1 MQRMTLGKSPTTED
15 VFRSG
20 TDFCRDRVS
29 ATSIYG
35 LLYRESHRLFPDE
48 AFADLFADIGRAS
61 VPPRIVAVVM
71 VLQRLEGLSD
81 REAVDRITFDLR
93 WKYAAG
99 GLDFDYAGFVHTV
112 LVDMRARL
120 RRSERPNRIFE
131 TALEVAREA
140 GLIGRKRV
148 LDSTALYDAVAT
160 QDTVTLIRS
169 AIRALLRVVD
179 EALGVELRSCCKRD
193 DDYIAPGKPSCDWDD
208 VAAREALVDEL
219 ARDAYAVLA
228 ALDGRTLAVE
238 VTQAAKL
245 VATVVGQ
252 DLEQRD
258 DGMFRIARRVAKDRV
273 ISTVDPEA
281 RHGHKTAARGFDGYK
296 GHIAIDPDSEIITAT
311 AVTAGNV
318 GDGSVAP
325 RLVEDVL
332 GPVAAVAAD
341 AIAADAADA
350 VTADIGEIK
359 LLETLVDIVAHTA
372 GATVVDADAVAAVA
386 AVATHTTAV
395 ANAAAVADD
404 ATVATVVVTVAAATT
419 TVADI
424 GEIKLPETPAPVA
437 AEATSPV
444 EIYGD
449 SSYGTAQ
456 FVDTIEGAG
465 AEANVKV
472 QPPSAPAGKFAKDAF
487 DIDLNNNTVR
497 CPAGMLVVIRSST
510 AGSEGLRLAS
520 FGGRCNN
527 CELRSQCTDGKEG
540 RTIRVH
546 PHEATLQRS
555 RTRQRDPAWKARYR
569 ATRPK
574 VERKIGHLM
583 QRRHGGRRARVR
595 GCSRI
600 SHDFALL
607 SAAHNLRR
615 LATLGVRYDGGIW
628 TR

>member
-1 MQRMTLGKSPTTED
+1 MTLGTSPTSED

-48 AFADLFADIGRAS
+48 AFADLFADIGRWS

-71 VLQRLEGLSD
+71 VLQRLDGLSD

-131 TALEVAREA
+131 RGLEVAREA

-169 AIRALLRVVD
+169 AIRALLRIVD
-179 EALGVELRSCCKRD
+179 EKLNAELSSCCKRD
-193 DDYIAPGKPSCDWDD
+193 DDYSAPGKPSCDWDD
-208 VAAREALVDEL
+208 AAAREALVDAL
-219 ARDAYAVLA
+219 ARDAYAILA
-228 ALDGRTLAVE
+228 ALDGRTLTSE

-311 AVTAGNV
+311 TVTAGNV
-318 GDGSVAP
+318 ADGSVGDA
-325 RLVEDVL
+325 LVVDVL
-332 GPVAAVAAD
+332 AEPTSA
-341 AIAADAADA
+341 
-350 VTADIGEIK
+350 TQEPDIGEIK
-359 LLETLVDIVAHTA
+359 MAGETP
-372 GATVVDADAVAAVA
+372 ATESFDRGLADAVA
-386 AVATHTTAV
+386 
-395 ANAAAVADD
+395 
-404 ATVATVVVTVAAATT
+404 
-419 TVADI
+419 
-424 GEIKLPETPAPVA
+424 
-437 AEATSPV
+437 PV

-449 SSYGTAQ
+449 SSYGTAK
-456 FVDTIEGAG
+456 FVEAIEGAG

-472 QPPSAPAGKFAKDAF
+472 QPPSAPEGKFAKDAF
-487 DIDLNNNTVR
+487 DIDLTNNTVR

-510 AGSEGLRLAS
+510 AGADGLWLAS
-520 FGGRCNN
+520 FGVRCTK
-527 CELRSQCTDGKEG
+527 CELRSQRTDGKEG

-546 PHEATLQRS
+546 PQEATLQRS
-555 RTRQRDPAWKARYR
+555 RNRQRDPAWKARYR

-574 VERKIGHLM
+574 VERKLGHLM

-595 GCSRI
+595 GCARVM
-600 SHDFALL
+600 HDFALL
-607 SAAHNLRR
+607 GAADNLRR
-615 LATLGVRYDGGIW
+615 LAKLGVHYDGITW

>member
-1 MQRMTLGKSPTTED
+1 MQRMTLGRSPTTED

-29 ATSIYG
+29 ATSISG

-61 VPPRIVAVVM
+61 VPPRIVSVVM

-120 RRSERPNRIFE
+120 RRS
-131 TALEVAREA
+131 
-140 GLIGRKRV
+140 
-148 LDSTALYDAVAT
+148 
-160 QDTVTLIRS
+160 
-169 AIRALLRVVD
+169 
-179 EALGVELRSCCKRD
+179 
-193 DDYIAPGKPSCDWDD
+193 
-208 VAAREALVDEL
+208 
-219 ARDAYAVLA
+219 
-228 ALDGRTLAVE
+228 GRTLAVD

-318 GDGSVAP
+318 GDGSVGP

-332 GPVAAVAAD
+332 GPAAADAVATDAVAAD
-341 AIAADAADA
+341 ALAADA
-350 VTADIGEIK
+350 VAADIGEIK
-359 LLETLVDIVAHTA
+359 LAETLVDNVARPPVEAADDAAAGDAVDAADATAAAVTAATAGVVEATTLIVAYSA
-372 GATVVDADAVAAVA
+372 GATVAADADAVEAASIA
-386 AVATHTTAV
+386 INTTAV
-395 ANAAAVADD
+395 ANAAAVTDD
-404 ATVATVVVTVAAATT
+404 DAVATATVAADATAA
-419 TVADI
+419 ADI
-424 GEIKLPETPAPVA
+424 GEIKLPETLVEVLAPVA
-437 AEATSPV
+437 AEATSSV

-472 QPPSAPAGKFAKDAF
+472 QPPSAPEGKFAKDAF

-497 CPAGMLVVIRSST
+497 CPAGIP
-510 AGSEGLRLAS
+510 
-520 FGGRCNN
+520 GGD
-527 CELRSQCTDGKEG
+527 Q
-540 RTIRVH
+540 
-546 PHEATLQRS
+546 
-555 RTRQRDPAWKARYR
+555 
-569 ATRPK
+569 
-574 VERKIGHLM
+574 VEH
-583 QRRHGGRRARVR
+583 
-595 GCSRI
+595 
-600 SHDFALL
+600 
-607 SAAHNLRR
+607 RR
-615 LATLGVRYDGGIW
+615 L
-628 TR
+628 

>member
-1 MQRMTLGKSPTTED
+1 MTLGKAPTSED
-15 VFRSG
+15 AFRSG
-20 TDFCRDRVS
+20 TEFCRDRVS

-71 VLQRLEGLSD
+71 VLQRFEGLSD
-81 REAVDRITFDLR
+81 REAVDRVTFDLR

-140 GLIGRKRV
+140 GLVGRKRV

-169 AIRALLRVVD
+169 AIRALLRIVD
-179 EALGVELRSCCKRD
+179 EKLGTELRSCCKRD
-193 DDYIAPGKPSCDWDD
+193 DDYVAPGKPSCDWDD
-208 VAAREALVDEL
+208 VQAREALVDAL
-219 ARDAYAVLA
+219 ARDAYAILA
-228 ALDGRTLAVE
+228 ALDGRTLTSE

-311 AVTAGNV
+311 TVTAGNV
-318 GDGSVAP
+318 ADGDVAEE
-325 RLVEDVL
+325 LTKDVL
-332 GPVAAVAAD
+332 VKVPPAASPDGAAQSK
-341 AIAADAADA
+341 
-350 VTADIGEIK
+350 T
-359 LLETLVDIVAHTA
+359 
-372 GATVVDADAVAAVA
+372 
-386 AVATHTTAV
+386 TTAV
-395 ANAAAVADD
+395 PGNEQQAITPPTEVVA
-404 ATVATVVVTVAAATT
+404 
-419 TVADI
+419 
-424 GEIKLPETPAPVA
+424 
-437 AEATSPV
+437 PV

-449 SSYGTAQ
+449 SSYGTAK
-456 FVDTIEGAG
+456 FVEAIESAG

-472 QPPSAPAGKFAKDAF
+472 QPPSAPEGKFAKDAF
-487 DIDLNNNTVR
+487 DVDLTNNTVR
-497 CPAGMLVVIRSST
+497 CPAGALVVIRPST
-510 AGSEGLRLAS
+510 HSDGLRIAS
-520 FGGRCNN
+520 FGVQCNS
-527 CELRSQCTDGKEG
+527 CPLRSQCTDGKEG

-546 PHEATLQRS
+546 PQEATLQRS
-555 RTRQRDPAWKARYR
+555 RMLQRDPAWKARYR

-595 GCSRI
+595 GRVRVT
-600 SHDFALL
+600 HDFALL
-607 SAAHNLRR
+607 GAAQNLRR
-615 LATLGVRYDGGIW
+615 LARLGVHHDGSTW